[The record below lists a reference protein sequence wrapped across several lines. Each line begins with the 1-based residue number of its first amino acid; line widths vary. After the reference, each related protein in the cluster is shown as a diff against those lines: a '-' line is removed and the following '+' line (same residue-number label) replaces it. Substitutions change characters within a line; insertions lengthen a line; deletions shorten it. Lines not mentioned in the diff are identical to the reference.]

1 MYEVIVLNSKLFLAI
16 PGDVSIDQ
24 TQAAT
29 GLICSVFNAV
39 GPQWLE
45 ICDEYVTGNYA
56 IIRRCDA
63 MLESLEIDS
72 PRHAFTQVK
81 TFYDDG

>member
-39 GPQWLE
+39 GPQ
-45 ICDEYVTGNYA
+45 
-56 IIRRCDA
+56 
-63 MLESLEIDS
+63 
-72 PRHAFTQVK
+72 
-81 TFYDDG
+81 